1 MPLLRTNRA
10 DLVAAAIA
18 GRIAPPRIH
27 PEVMS
32 VDESGKAFY
41 LPGAG
46 GIALGVHAGDLA
58 AKWLADH
65 LMPGASIEDAV
76 ATPAQPGALHLL
88 SCIGNRVRDA
98 AGRTI
103 GVVAGKRGGLAPGAW
118 APQLV
123 GVEVSD
129 AVAATLNCEDRVV
142 VETVGRGLK
151 LADHPGVILCNM
163 SPRLLDALPL
173 TATRGAR
180 GELSCEVCAVIPPEV
195 AGAGLGQDSWVGDLE
210 ITDRD
215 LAAGLRFGDLVAFT
229 DMDSAVSRHFRPGM
243 VSIGLVSHGP
253 SPAPG
258 HGVGVTILLTA
269 KAEHLR
275 PVMGN
280 GGLAR
285 QLIDWSIEPDPRG
298 R

>member
-1 MPLLRTNRA
+1 MPLQTNRTE
-10 DLVAAAIA
+10 LVAANIA

-27 PEVMS
+27 PEVMN
-32 VDESGKAFY
+32 VDENGRAFY

-46 GIALGVHAGDLA
+46 GIAPGVHAGDLA
-58 AKWLADH
+58 AQWVADH

-129 AVAATLNCEDRVV
+129 AVAAALNCEDRVV

-151 LADHPGVILCNM
+151 LMDHPGITLCNL

-173 TATRGAR
+173 TEDRAALT
-180 GELSCEVCAVIPPEV
+180 CEVRAIIPPEV

-210 ITDRD
+210 ITDHS
-215 LAAGLRFGDLVAFT
+215 LAARLRFGDLVAFA
-229 DMDSAVSRHFRPGM
+229 DMDSAVSRHFKPGM
-243 VSIGLVSHGP
+243 VSIGLVSHGS

-269 KAEHLR
+269 TAEHLR
-275 PVMGN
+275 PVMGQ

-285 QLIDWSIEPDPRG
+285 VLIGWSTEER

>member
-1 MPLLRTNRA
+1 MPLQTNRA
-10 DLVAAAIA
+10 DLVASSIV

-27 PEVMS
+27 PEVMNI
-32 VDESGKAFY
+32 DENGRAFY
-41 LPGAG
+41 LPGTG

-58 AKWLADH
+58 AHWVADH

-123 GVEVSD
+123 GVEVCD
-129 AVAATLNCEDRVV
+129 AIAATLNCEDRVI
-142 VETVGRGLK
+142 VETLGRGLK
-151 LADHPGVILCNM
+151 LVDHPGVTLCNL

-173 TATRGAR
+173 AETRDA
-180 GELSCEVCAVIPPEV
+180 LTCDVCAVIPPEA

-210 ITDRD
+210 ITDHD

-229 DMDSAVSRHFRPGM
+229 HMDSTVSRHFHPGT
-243 VSIGLVSHGP
+243 VSIGLVSHGS

-258 HGVGVTILLTA
+258 HGVGVTILMTA

-275 PVMGN
+275 PVIGQ
-280 GGLAR
+280 GGLAG
-285 QLIDWSIEPDPRG
+285 LLMDWSTDPKER
-298 R
+298 RP